1 MKTLNYFTSPTCG
14 PCKMFKPI
22 VDTITSELGVP
33 TNYIDI
39 STSME
44 LANKF
49 DVKAVPT
56 IMLMKDGQMYKRHTG
71 IMNKDQFKNFIN
83 NG

>member
-22 VDTITSELGVP
+22 VDNITSEMGVP

-39 STSME
+39 SLSMD
-44 LANKF
+44 LANKL
-49 DVKAVPT
+49 DVRAVPT
-56 IMLMKDGQMYKRHTG
+56 IMLMKDGQLIKRHTG
-71 IMNKDQFKNFIN
+71 IMNKDQFKQFLS
-83 NG
+83 

>member
-22 VDTITSELGVP
+22 VDTISSEIGIY

-39 STSME
+39 SVSME
-44 LANKF
+44 LANKL
-49 DVKAVPT
+49 DVRAVPT
-56 IMLMKDGQMYKRHTG
+56 IMLMEDGILIKRHTG
-71 IMNKDQFKNFIN
+71 IMNKDQFKQFLS
-83 NG
+83 

>member
-22 VDTITSELGVP
+22 VDTISSEIGIS

-39 STSME
+39 SVSME
-44 LANKF
+44 LANKL
-49 DVKAVPT
+49 DVRAVPT
-56 IMLMKDGQMYKRHTG
+56 IMLMEDGILIKRHTG
-71 IMNKDQFKNFIN
+71 IMNKDQFKQFLS
-83 NG
+83 